1 MITRSRKNEQLKE
14 IAVVTGNMLIKDPQL
29 LIEALKWEQEQ
40 PEVYI
45 KARKFMMDYPGIV
58 LKISD
63 KIDEYDKK
71 LIIYKSESDLVTKKK
86 KKNL

>member
-14 IAVVTGNMLIKDPQL
+14 IAVVTGNMVIKDPQL
-29 LIEALKWEQEQ
+29 LIEALKWQQEQ

-58 LKISD
+58 LKILESD
-63 KIDEYDKK
+63 KIDECDKK
-71 LIIYKSESDLVTKKK
+71 LIEKSGVK
-86 KKNL
+86 